1 MRKNRTPAIA
11 AALLTAGLVVAAAP
25 AGASRPAAA
34 QKGACKYLTTREAGT
49 ILGTRSGGGKSTSIS
64 ESESCTWKA
73 KKKGTGG
80 LKGQPLQ
87 LEVSVATGSEAV
99 ADFQEEKAEDPT
111 ETEAVTG
118 LGEDAF
124 VKDLDLN
131 VLIGDRVM
139 TVELHN
145 YRYPEPLT
153 QDEIKQKEQDAA
165 TIALGR
171 LSSL

>member
-1 MRKNRTPAIA
+1 MRKLILAIA
-11 AALLTAGLVVAAAP
+11 AALTAGLMLAAAP
-25 AGASRPAAA
+25 AGASTTAAA

-64 ESESCTWKA
+64 ETDSCTWKTR
-73 KKKGTGG
+73 KKGTGG

-99 ADFQEEKAEDPT
+99 ADYQEEKAKDPT
-111 ETEAVTG
+111 DTEAVTG
-118 LGEDAF
+118 LGDDAF
-124 VKDLDLN
+124 VNDLDLN
-131 VLIGDRVM
+131 VLVGDRVL

-165 TIALGR
+165 TLALGR
-171 LSSL
+171 LG

>member
-1 MRKNRTPAIA
+1 MRKWTLAIA
-11 AALLTAGLVVAAAP
+11 AALLGLVLAASP
-25 AGASRPAAA
+25 VGASAPAAA
-34 QKGACKYLTTREAGT
+34 QKSACKYLTTREAGT

-64 ESESCTWKA
+64 ETESCRWKA

-99 ADFQEEKAEDPT
+99 ADYQEEKAEDPT
-111 ETEAVTG
+111 DTEAVTG
-118 LGEDAF
+118 LGDDAF

-171 LSSL
+171 LG

>member
-1 MRKNRTPAIA
+1 MRKWTLAIA
-11 AALLTAGLVVAAAP
+11 AALLTAGPVLAAAP
-25 AGASRPAAA
+25 AGASTTAGAP
-34 QKGACKYLTTREAGT
+34 KGACQYLTTREAGR
-49 ILGTRSGGGKSTSIS
+49 ILGTRSGAGKSSSIS
-64 ESESCTWKA
+64 ETESCTWKA

-99 ADFQEEKAEDPT
+99 AEYQQEKAEDPADT
-111 ETEAVTG
+111 ETVTG

-131 VLIGDRVM
+131 VLVGDRVM

-165 TIALGR
+165 TLALGR
-171 LSSL
+171 LS